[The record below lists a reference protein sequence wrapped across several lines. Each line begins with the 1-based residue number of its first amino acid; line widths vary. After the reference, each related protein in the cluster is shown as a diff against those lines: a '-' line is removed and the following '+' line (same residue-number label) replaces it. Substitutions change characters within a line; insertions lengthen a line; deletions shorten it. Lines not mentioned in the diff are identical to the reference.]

1 MRAALSKAQWM
12 LSAPEKQVFLRF
24 SSSIKSTLLS
34 AHNTDKQQLTENLWQ
49 NMSLLVLEV
58 IRENYRV

>member
-1 MRAALSKAQWM
+1 MDAVCPRKTG
-12 LSAPEKQVFLRF
+12 F
-24 SSSIKSTLLS
+24 SQAFQLSIKSTLLS
-34 AHNTDKQQLTENLWQ
+34 AHNTDKQQLKENLWK